1 MPADNDVRWISERL
15 QRIRKERGLTLRQVF
30 DQTGVPIATL
40 SRIERGAAKDF
51 KSATLIALTNWM
63 GISTEELHAKP
74 GAVRKSGKTVRETP
88 DIVELHLRAD
98 KKLQTDT
105 AAALASLFRTAYDH
119 YKQLQEKSR
128 KP

>member
-1 MPADNDVRWISERL
+1 MPGDNDVRWIAERL
-15 QRIRKERGLTLRQVF
+15 QRVRKERGLTLRQVF

-40 SRIERGAAKDF
+40 SRIERGAAKEL
-51 KSATLIALTNWM
+51 KSATLIALTDWM
-63 GISTEELHAKP
+63 GISTEELHGKP
-74 GAVRKSGKTVRETP
+74 GAVRRSGKTVRETP

-105 AAALASLFRTAYDH
+105 AAALASLFRTAYKH

-128 KP
+128 KS